1 MRRFLILL
9 QFIILAAANQAI
21 AQTVETEYAM
31 LLTSTDRSQL
41 SDDEQAAYDWFQANY
56 TTQAAATG
64 KPKGTFLA
72 PGDLSRL
79 SAGYTKVLWVHI
91 DKDDFANSYPNM
103 SAYFSAGQL
112 QQLANYVKAG
122 GNMLLTTH
130 AAALVESI
138 GRVPTTLKPNLVDY
152 HPNNTSGVNAKIGY
166 AADDLFD
173 HSNHPIFAGL
183 RTLQY
188 SGHDYF
194 PLLSGDGERH
204 DCVWALKND
213 PIKIKDSE
221 TDSYMTVDF
230 ETVTNSIVLGTWE
243 HVGDYNVMGLVEFL
257 PAGDFKGRVIV
268 NGLGG
273 YEWKQNGGTNT
284 YKSNIELLTQ
294 NSLTYLD
301 TQKLKKVA
309 YLLPVNLADGF
320 SYDDALNCV
329 DQDDERTGLQ
339 WFIDEIVGGDK
350 GVLLRPKDLADL
362 DPTSITTMWIHIDR
376 DGLLNAK
383 LSSPQNA
390 VWGDLTTK
398 ANYRMIR
405 RYVTNGGNLL
415 LTKHAVQLVQD
426 GGYIDRTSFAPTV
439 EAGGAGDTP
448 DSEGIKDNGHSWA
461 INAVIGGA
469 WAPTVNNY
477 VSYTEPSSGD
487 YATRTPT
494 VDDGFDH
501 RDSYLYNGL
510 EVNDTEYPISNNPT
524 TKYEVSYI
532 VGSGVKEDHNTIWIF
547 ENGHY
552 DSKDVRAF
560 QNEANATVL
569 GQWGHK
575 SALDNAVIVDFK
587 PTGAWNENAFEGH
600 ILCIG
605 LGAYEWQLSNNT
617 GAADHTKTNPYLDNI
632 KQVTYNALN
641 ILENPDN
648 PGFPVD
654 FSYGGVSYH
663 GETAGLLNYAT
674 IKSADAS
681 LEIYDLTKVNG
692 DITEPGKILYN
703 GRLYE
708 ITGINPGVFTG
719 CTNMAYADLSAFQG
733 VEPAEIRNYFPAQT
747 LIYLPQGSNQT
758 GTNIVNYDG
767 SAWTSDKLLVYD
779 RTFFANK
786 YEFTASE
793 VAYSRTYPEADGS
806 YKTTIAMPFAISA
819 SEAEQFGKFYTFSN
833 IISGTEVA
841 RFTPVSNN
849 GTEAYQPYMFVP
861 KSPETSISINA
872 TKTIPVLDANPAW
885 RDGVYTLTRP
895 LSVIQPGTG
904 ATFFAEYRTRYLGGS
919 DATTAVDGGA
929 IAAGYYA
936 FRQGTYQ
943 TTSGVITALPF
954 RAFLQTDAATG
965 ARQYAVMLDDGE
977 ATGINTIENNTQD
990 NGAYY
995 TLTGIRVAKPTMGV
1009 YIKNNRKVIIKK

>member
-56 TTQAAATG
+56 ATQTAASG
-64 KPKGTFLA
+64 KAKGTFLA
-72 PGDLSRL
+72 PADLSNL
-79 SAGYTKVLWVHI
+79 SVDYTKVLWVHI
-91 DKDDFANSYPNM
+91 DKDEFASSYPNM
-103 SAYFSAGQL
+103 SAYFTVDQL
-112 QQLANYVKAG
+112 TLLANYVKAG

-138 GRVPTTLKPNLVDY
+138 GRVPANLKPNLVSY
-152 HPNNTSGVNAKIGY
+152 HPDNTSGVNAKIGY
-166 AADDLFD
+166 GQADLFD
-173 HSNHPIFAGL
+173 HSSHPIFAGL
-183 RTLQY
+183 TTLQY

-194 PLLSGDGERH
+194 PLISGGSERH
-204 DCVWALKND
+204 DCMWALKDD

-230 ETVTNSIVLGTWE
+230 ETITNSIVLGTWE

-273 YEWKQNGGTNT
+273 YEWNKNDGTNT
-284 YKSNIELLTQ
+284 NQSNIEQLTQ

-301 TQKLKKVA
+301 TKKLKQVA
-309 YLLPVNLADGF
+309 YLLPNNLADGF
-320 SYDDALNCV
+320 SYADALATV
-329 DQDDERTGLQ
+329 DQDDERTALQ
-339 WFIDEIVGGDK
+339 WFIDEIVATGK
-350 GVLLRPKDLADL
+350 GVLLCPKDLANL
-362 DPTSITTMWIHIDR
+362 DPTAITTMWVHIDR
-376 DGLLNAK
+376 DGRSKAVVGNG
-383 LSSPQNA
+383 
-390 VWGDLTTK
+390 VWGDLSSQ

-415 LTKHAVQLVQD
+415 LTKHAVQLVQN
-426 GGYIDRTSFAPTV
+426 GCTDRTSFAPSV
-439 EAGGAGDTP
+439 EAGGKDDNPGAV
-448 DSEGIKDNGHSWA
+448 GIKDNPDPWA

-469 WAPTVNNY
+469 WAPTRNDY
-477 VSYTEPSSGD
+477 VSYREEAIDATHSNYWPQPVGD
-487 YATRTPT
+487 KW
-494 VDDGFDH
+494 DH
-501 RDSYLYNGL
+501 RDSYLYFDL
-510 EVNDTEYPISNNPT
+510 ETNSTEYPFSVNET
-524 TKYEVSYI
+524 DKYEVCYI
-532 VGSGVKEDHNTIWIF
+532 VGGGVKEDHNCIWIF
-547 ENGHY
+547 EGGRY
-552 DSKDVRAF
+552 DNKNVVTF

-587 PTGAWNENAFEGH
+587 PTGAWNQNAFEGH

-605 LGAYEWQLSNNT
+605 LGAYEWQPSNNDGT
-617 GAADHTKTNPYLDNI
+617 AREGENPYLSNI
-632 KQVTYNALN
+632 KQLTYNALN
-641 ILENPDN
+641 ILENPDEDTSTKR
-648 PGFPVD
+648 FE
-654 FSYGGVSYH
+654 YGGVTYL
-663 GETAGLLNYAT
+663 GTTDGALNYAS
-674 IKSADAS
+674 ILGASRS
-681 LEIYDLTKVNG
+681 LEVYDLTKAGG
-692 DITEPGKILYN
+692 DLAGGYITYDGTSYQITKI
-703 GRLYE
+703 E
-708 ITGINPGVFTG
+708 TGAFTG
-719 CTNMAYADLSAFQG
+719 CDNLAFADLSQFHG
-733 VEPAEIRNYFPAQT
+733 LIPDNIRAYFPEHT
-747 LIYLPQGSNQT
+747 LIYLPQSCTQT
-758 GTNIVNYDG
+758 GTNLVNTDG
-767 SAWTSDKLLVYD
+767 SAWTSDKLQVYD

-793 VAYSRTYPEADGS
+793 VAYNRTYPEADGS

-819 SEAEQFGKFYTFSN
+819 SEAEQFGKFYSFSN
-833 IISGTEVA
+833 IISGSTTA
-841 RFTPVSNN
+841 RFTPASN
-849 GTEAYQPYMFVP
+849 GTKAYLPYMFVP

-872 TKTIPVLDANPAW
+872 TKTIPTLDANPAW
-885 RDGVYTLTRP
+885 QDGVYTLTRP
-895 LSVIQPGTG
+895 LSVVPPVGTG

-929 IAAGYYA
+929 IAVGFYA

-954 RAFLQTDAATG
+954 RAFLLTDVVTG
-965 ARQYAVMLDDGE
+965 ARQYAVMLDDGD